1 MGRRDNE
8 DLLGEGTAVSAEV
21 PDHDTRM
28 LLQAVEQPFERVRLM
43 EPDVGVAVTVLD
55 PRDDAANGGHPREVA
70 VRLLVGIFRVLL
82 VSGYEL
88 VVKVKVDAVP
98 GIELAC
104 GGKALQ
110 QQNVHPLVHV
120 EGIGFPLDRSHR
132 RRCPLRGPA
141 ASAV

>member
-1 MGRRDNE
+1 M
-8 DLLGEGTAVSAEV
+8 
-21 PDHDTRM
+21 RM
-28 LLQAVEQPFERVRLM
+28 FLQTVEQPFERVSLV

-55 PRDDAANGGHPREVA
+55 PGDDAAYGGHAREVA
-70 VRLLVGIFRVLL
+70 ARLLVGILRVFL

-120 EGIGFPLDRSHR
+120 EGIGLPLTALIVD
-132 RRCPLRGPA
+132 
-141 ASAV
+141 AVL